1 MSAGCLPAHPG
12 WNDVPAG
19 LFTHWEGEGVSAG
32 GPRMTLGR
40 GKGQKV
46 VLHVMRMG
54 NIYRFSYTLWRR
66 GCPQKVF
73 LLIVGEGMV
82 LLLILDISY
91 IGL

>member
-1 MSAGCLPAHPG
+1 
-12 WNDVPAG
+12 
-19 LFTHWEGEGVSAG
+19 
-32 GPRMTLGR
+32 MTLGR